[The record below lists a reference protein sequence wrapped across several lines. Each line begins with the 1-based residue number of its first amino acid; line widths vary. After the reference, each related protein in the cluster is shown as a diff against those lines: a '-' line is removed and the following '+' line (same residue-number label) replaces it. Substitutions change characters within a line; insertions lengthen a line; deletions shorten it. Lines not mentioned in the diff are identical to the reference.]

1 MPSRDSSNKENASDA
16 TGGGVTS
23 IPTLKAFIR
32 EAVES
37 ASNAQLSAIVAVLN
51 EETEAAERKLKLTG
65 SDAAFDSLVDEA
77 MKVIKATTVNREKVR
92 ELVLGIDVSKASTNF
107 DGQTSD
113 IDANTLGA
121 MFDVQ
126 FTVGGHKGFFSGSVA
141 NCEGSMSGQIET
153 ESMVLEDDFCEKIDW
168 TEGSSTYVS
177 LKREATSWLEGVGL
191 TEEDISWDDTAR
203 AVHAVVAVLAK
214 KSPYYDSEYD
224 FAFDVTFKAIMD
236 NLKRLN
242 ASTGT
247 TSVPNPSTTPS
258 TKRQRMT

>member
-1 MPSRDSSNKENASDA
+1 
-16 TGGGVTS
+16 
-23 IPTLKAFIR
+23 
-32 EAVES
+32 
-37 ASNAQLSAIVAVLN
+37 
-51 EETEAAERKLKLTG
+51 
-65 SDAAFDSLVDEA
+65 

-92 ELVLGIDVSKASTNF
+92 ELVLGIDVSKASTN
-107 DGQTSD
+107 SD
-113 IDANTLGA
+113 DIGA

-126 FTVGGHKGFFSGSVA
+126 FFVGGHKGFYSGSAA
-141 NCEGSMSGQIET
+141 NCEGSVSGQIET
-153 ESMVLEDDFCEKIDW
+153 ESMVLEDDFCEEIDW

-191 TEEDISWDDTAR
+191 TEEDISWDDAAR

-236 NLKRLN
+236 NLKRLD

-247 TSVPNPSTTPS
+247 TSVTNPSTTPS